1 MQGFFSYLPV
11 MLLVA
16 LLALTGSVYGDTAP
30 EDIAAEAEV
39 RSFSMLDNA
48 SLSLYAGQTA
58 LQQGDFEEALVQFS
72 SVTEEDPSFTAA
84 WYLKAYCLSELD
96 RPEEALAAVD
106 QALLLEPQDR
116 DSISL
121 KEDLLEKL
129 GRGDEAA
136 ALRDSLGTGSSVAQN
151 TTPVTPAPT
160 RKTPLNC
167 CAGLPAILAGAYL
180 IGKSRRDIKP

>member
-11 MLLVA
+11 MLLAA
-16 LLALTGSVYGDTAP
+16 LLVLTGSVYGDTAP
-30 EDIAAEAEV
+30 DDIAAEAEV

-48 SLSLYAGQTA
+48 SLSIYAGQTA
-58 LQQGDFEEALVQFS
+58 LQQGDFEEALVQFTS
-72 SVTEEDPSFTAA
+72 ATEEDPSFMAG

-121 KEDLLEKL
+121 KADLLEKL

-136 ALRDSLGTGSSVAQN
+136 ALRNNLVTGSSAVQN
-151 TTPVTPAPT
+151 TSPVTPSPT
-160 RKTPLNC
+160 QKTPLNC
-167 CAGLPAILAGAYL
+167 CAGLPAILAAAHL
-180 IGKSRRDIKP
+180 IGRTRRDFKL